1 MTAASLHNT
10 HRRAGARA
18 PRRRGLVAFAAAAN
32 RLEKVELQPMPGE
45 QVEIRLVLDGPAPQ
59 PQAFTIDNPAR
70 LAVDLPGT
78 TIGLESRRIDVK
90 AGGVDTIVAAEAN
103 GRTRLVFNLERLE
116 PYQLRVADNVV
127 YVQVGASPTAGTAA
141 DRK

>member
-1 MTAASLHNT
+1 MTAASLHTT

-18 PRRRGLVAFAAAAN
+18 PRRRGLVALAGALVFAAQTAFAQVAI

-78 TIGLESRRIDVK
+78 TLGLESRRI
-90 AGGVDTIVAAEAN
+90 
-103 GRTRLVFNLERLE
+103 
-116 PYQLRVADNVV
+116 
-127 YVQVGASPTAGTAA
+127 
-141 DRK
+141 